1 MGLFQKQAKLSG
13 REKAAILL
21 ASLGVVN
28 TKEVTKHLTTSEI
41 HKVRIALKRTQKLGE
56 GREVRVL
63 EEVVRYAINKRLTT
77 ANKVI
82 LDADAYRMLHQ
93 NDEVVLQKRAQEE
106 NIKRN
111 ADTVASVITK
121 WIDSDDK

>member
-13 REKAAILL
+13 REKTAILL
-21 ASLGVVN
+21 ASMGVVN
-28 TKEVTKHLTTSEI
+28 TKEVIKHLTTNEI
-41 HKVRIALKRTQKLGE
+41 HKVRMALKKTRNMGD

-82 LDADAYRMLHQ
+82 LDAEEYRALHK
-93 NDEVVLQKRAQEE
+93 NDEVLAEKQARIDNIEQKP
-106 NIKRN
+106 
-111 ADTVASVITK
+111 DTVATVITK